1 MGLVHVILLFGTNNV
16 QTAGLTAKQIHDRS
30 IGSRLVLASRIF
42 YAMFIWVSK
51 WTVSEFLKRN
61 VARASWKS
69 SYQRGLHFIRIFLL
83 VTFIA
88 VVITTLCEC
97 QPFDHYW
104 QVVPDPGP
112 RCRQGFAQLIT
123 MGASDIITD
132 LLLVLWPLPIIIRS
146 RMPLK
151 RKISLVLLFS
161 LSLGLIGITAT
172 RMPEVISHRGRQQYR
187 TVWASFEILASA
199 AVANA
204 VVLGSFVRDRGVK
217 RNKYVA
223 GNTMDS
229 IDRVPT
235 RRATIVPGSDEDL
248 FRAIGCRV
256 PSDLTDPET
265 PVVRPAPAVLPIDTY
280 FMSGASPFSP
290 LALSRSG
297 TSQVG
302 PKDSKA
308 FVELSEDST
317 QSPHDSADALPKS
330 PLEISPS
337 APPPRRVSFWDVGG
351 LLEDGSSQDA
361 STTATTSQ
369 TSSSAAASLAG
380 SGVVAH
386 DFASRPSAPRSAS
399 SRNMF
404 GDFGDRRRSSQQPE
418 RERQGSTVTAAGSR
432 GILPDL
438 GDRLTPG
445 PDRRR
450 SSQSQDPQ
458 ASVDN
463 ARRLS
468 THTTG
473 PAERRRSGHTTVPR
487 LTEDQERG
495 DSNVA
500 TAGQVIASAPR
511 SNSRTS
517 AAPGSSAV
525 SLQDVGGLLG

>member
-1 MGLVHVILLFGTNNV
+1 
-16 QTAGLTAKQIHDRS
+16 
-30 IGSRLVLASRIF
+30 
-42 YAMFIWVSK
+42 MFIWVSK

-432 GILPDL
+432 GILSDL